1 MSFSAN
7 QYGINQLF
15 GNNLLDIP
23 RNQRRYVWSETNWND
38 LLTDIE
44 FIVDK
49 STSPKHFIGSIVLRK
64 EDSVNGLDK
73 YSIIDGQQRT
83 ITIILLLLALIRI
96 FKENNLKSDVEGTQ
110 QFLYVMDRK
119 GNKYLVLHNDAYIDI
134 EDLANEIL
142 KAENKCSLDQIF
154 NNCLLSVKSKR
165 LKAAFLYFYNHL
177 KQKET
182 SEGVDKLIQ
191 FRDSLLDT
199 NYIRIDTDTEEDAY
213 TVFEILNARG
223 QSLEPY
229 ELLKNYIMRYI
240 HPKEMVDD
248 VKQKW
253 GIIEDVLGSNI
264 NNFFRHYVVHKIDT
278 PDKKDIYRVIQNAF
292 PKDRVES
299 LLKDIYAKAHLYSH
313 IINPSSERDECE
325 YKIFSYLKS
334 KRSVQ
339 LRPLLL
345 SLLTAYEYNKAITKE
360 EYIKS
365 LTFLKNF
372 FVCFSIISSEKSNK
386 LTEIINKYSISIG
399 KMTEADKELL
409 ASFYDAMKS
418 KLPSQ
423 ETFINKFK
431 ELGYSNHTDFYNDS
445 NKKNQ
450 VVAAL
455 ELIESHLSPDR
466 LVEGGTIEH
475 ILPDSADKVNAKIGN
490 LTLLE
495 KGLNS
500 KCKDLPLQDKLE
512 KYGDSNF
519 RMTRRLKERYGNN
532 PESFKADIRAAEMA
546 KMIYK
551 DILKFNGK

>member
-1 MSFSAN
+1 MSFLAN
-7 QYGINQLF
+7 QYGIDQLF
-15 GNNLLDIP
+15 GKDLFDIP

-49 STSPKHFIGSIVLRK
+49 STSPKHFIGSIVLRR

-83 ITIILLLLALIRI
+83 ITVILLLLALIRI

-119 GNKYLVLHNDAYIDI
+119 GNKYLVLHNDAYIEI

-142 KAENKCSLDQIF
+142 KADNNCSLDQIF
-154 NNCLLSVKSKR
+154 NNCLLSEKSKR
-165 LKAAFLYFYNHL
+165 LKEAFLYFYNHL

-182 SEGVDKLIQ
+182 SEGVDKLIK

-199 NYIRIDTDTEEDAY
+199 NCIRIDTDTDEDAY

-223 QSLEPY
+223 QSLEPF

-240 HPKEMVDD
+240 HPKDKVDD

-253 GIIEDVLGSNI
+253 GEIEDVLGSNI

-278 PDKKDIYRVIQNAF
+278 PNKKDIYRVIQNAF
-292 PKDRVES
+292 PKDKVES
-299 LLKDIYAKAHLYSH
+299 LLRDIYTKARLYSY

-345 SLLTAYEYNKAITKE
+345 SLLTAYNNKAITKE
-360 EYIKS
+360 EYIKA

-399 KMTEADKELL
+399 KMTEADKEQL
-409 ASFYDAMKS
+409 ALFYNAMKS

-423 ETFINKFK
+423 ETFINKFR

-445 NKKNQ
+445 SKKKQ
-450 VVAAL
+450 VIAAL

-466 LVEGGTIEH
+466 VVEGGTIEH
-475 ILPDSADKVNAKIGN
+475 ILPDSTDNENAKIGN

-519 RMTRRLKERYGNN
+519 RMTRRLKKIYGNN

-546 KMIYK
+546 KMIYN

>member
-532 PESFKADIRAAEMA
+532 PESFKADIRTAEMA